1 MPRDEDIIGDFPAY
15 AFGALDNDAQRAVE
29 DLVERDADAA
39 AELGEMLETVA
50 EFSAQIGEAEPPLT
64 VRRNLLAA
72 VKSAGYAF
80 GALDDDARRAVEEL
94 VERDADAAAELG
106 EMLETVAEFSAQIG
120 EAEPLA
126 CRSGRR

>member
-29 DLVERDADAA
+29 ELVERDADAA

-64 VRRNLLAA
+64 VRQHLLAA
-72 VKSAGYAF
+72 VKSAVGVSEQTSVNTVLVSDAEIAANFPGYAF
-80 GALDDDARRAVEEL
+80 GALDDDAAT
-94 VERDADAAAELG
+94 G
-106 EMLETVAEFSAQIG
+106 G
-120 EAEPLA
+120 
-126 CRSGRR
+126 